1 MKYINYLILLLLH
14 PLSTFSLPP
23 PFHPLPIFLSSSSS
37 SSSYSSF
44 IHSFIHYLYIS
55 LLLLLLL
62 LLPSFLQNFTH
73 QYLIYSLIS
82 SSSSSSY
89 LFLVAVDLFL
99 SLGQDIH
106 IIRTVYPLGNSADFL
121 LHRLLK
127 VIQEAGGK
135 VT

>member
-14 PLSTFSLPP
+14 PLSTFSLPPPPP

-62 LLPSFLQNFTH
+62 PSFLQNFTH
-73 QYLIYSLIS
+73 QYLIYSLI
-82 SSSSSSY
+82 SSSSSY